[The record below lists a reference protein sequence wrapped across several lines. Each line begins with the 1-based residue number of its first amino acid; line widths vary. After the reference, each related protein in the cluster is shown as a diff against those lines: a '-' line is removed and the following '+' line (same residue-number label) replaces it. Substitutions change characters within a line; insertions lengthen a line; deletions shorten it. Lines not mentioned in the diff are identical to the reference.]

1 MQVRIAKRRPGG
13 KRKLALVAKIAG
25 IGFIGSKDFVKNF
38 RHDALLKAGSE
49 AGCETTRVNVRR
61 ADPAPP

>member
-25 IGFIGSKDFVKNF
+25 IGFIGSKDFVENF
-38 RHDALLKAGSE
+38 RHDALLKAGSKPN
-49 AGCETTRVNVRR
+49 ARSTRVNVRR
-61 ADPAPP
+61 ADPALP